1 MKNKNITKVLLDVL
15 YKASSLSIVL
25 GVMISIIFVANKS
38 NNILGQILPI
48 IVFSSISAI
57 TSAIY
62 MIILTREYS
71 LVRMHMS
78 KNWIFYDWISIY
90 VNLINMIFSLS
101 FITFFSMYQK
111 WNTNSSLAIILI
123 CVVIVISLIGVGFH
137 QYFIFKVNVD
147 TQKRKNGENT
157 KKDKKVEESKSNN
170 EEVENAK

>member
-57 TSAIY
+57 TSTIY
-62 MIILTREYS
+62 MILLTREYS

-78 KNWIFYDWISIY
+78 KNWIFHDWISIY

-123 CVVIVISLIGVGFH
+123 CVVIVIFLIGVGFH

-147 TQKRKNGENT
+147 TQKRKNDEIT
-157 KKDKKVEESKSNN
+157 KK
-170 EEVENAK
+170 

>member
-57 TSAIY
+57 TSTIY

-71 LVRMHMS
+71 LIRMHMS
-78 KNWIFYDWISIY
+78 KN
-90 VNLINMIFSLS
+90 
-101 FITFFSMYQK
+101 
-111 WNTNSSLAIILI
+111 
-123 CVVIVISLIGVGFH
+123 
-137 QYFIFKVNVD
+137 
-147 TQKRKNGENT
+147 
-157 KKDKKVEESKSNN
+157 
-170 EEVENAK
+170 